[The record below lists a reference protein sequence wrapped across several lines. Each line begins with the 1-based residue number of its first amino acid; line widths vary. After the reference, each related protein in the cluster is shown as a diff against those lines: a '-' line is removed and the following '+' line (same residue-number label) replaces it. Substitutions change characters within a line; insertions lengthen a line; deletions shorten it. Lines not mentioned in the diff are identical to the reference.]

1 MPTAMAWVPRTT
13 ERFLDPGMVSL
24 SPEDQAFLHQA
35 RVARL
40 ATASATGEP
49 HVVPVCFIFD
59 GTYFYSAI
67 DSKPKRVAA
76 ARLRRLQNL
85 RENPRASLVI
95 DHYEEDW
102 ARLRYVLVMGSS
114 EILETGQDRERALDM
129 LREKYPQYHAMR
141 DFGQG
146 PVIRL
151 TPKRVVSWRGS
162 PPASARK
169 T

>member
-1 MPTAMAWVPRTT
+1 MAWVPRTT

-24 SPEDQAFLHQA
+24 SPEDRAFLHQA

-102 ARLRYVLVMGSS
+102 DRLRYVLVMGSS
-114 EILETGQDRERALDM
+114 EILETGHDRERALDM

-151 TPKRVVSWRGS
+151 TPNRVVSWRGS
-162 PPASARK
+162 PPAPARK